1 MPSTTL
7 TSKGQVTIPKAIRE
21 RLGLEEG
28 DVLDFVVDEDGGI
41 AVRPR
46 GRPGGAG
53 GALRDLAPRRPVSVD
68 EMKRAVRR
76 RAGAKRR
83 GKSS

>member
-1 MPSTTL
+1 MPATTL
-7 TSKGQVTIPKAIRE
+7 TSKGQITIPKAIRE

-28 DVLDFVVDEDGGI
+28 DVLDFVVAEDGGI

-46 GRPGGAG
+46 GRRAGAG
-53 GALRDLAPRRPVSVD
+53 GALRDLAPGRPVSVP
-68 EMKRAVRR
+68 EMRRAVRR
-76 RAGAKRR
+76 RAGAAGR